1 MAELDEYTAQVE
13 REERQKD
20 FLLGE
25 IKKGAS
31 EEITSNPAFERAF
44 DRFYSYMKQEVGS
57 SYMTP
62 DISEDGKTVSITK
75 EGVNRDPVGLG
86 RMLNNRAIGRL
97 IYSIDEAGNLRVEF
111 DSGELYDAVEYV
123 NAMPDPTVRE
133 RFERDYHIS
142 EASKHKQNSML
153 DTNYIASVYNK
164 HGVELSHGNYYDMGM
179 LITDSV
185 RNTALSTQVLSELH
199 KPRLG
204 YLSKYPMFSTDRPK
218 VRFSYR
224 SENSLGVILTKTVGG
239 KNQLPIFEIYGANTE
254 HPERLAPSISI
265 PAATYDI
272 KEGAYVI
279 NQDFYPG
286 IKDLKELK
294 EYLDDSFTMGIEGSK
309 TKEYDSEQYEGI
321 LATMSQEEEKEQTK

>member
-75 EGVNRDPVGLG
+75 EGVNRNPLGLG

-97 IYSIDEAGNLRVEF
+97 TYSIDEAGNLRVEF
-111 DSGELYDAVEYV
+111 VSGELYDAVEYV

-133 RFERDYHIS
+133 NFERDYHIS

-153 DTNYIASVYNK
+153 DTHYITSVYNK
-164 HGVELSHGNYYDMGM
+164 HGVELFHGNYYDMGM
-179 LITDSV
+179 LITNSV
-185 RNTALSTQVLSELH
+185 RHTELSTQVLSELH
-199 KPRLG
+199 KPRLE
-204 YLSKYPMFSTDRPK
+204 YLFTYPMFSTDRAK
-218 VRFSYR
+218 GSFSCR
-224 SENSLGVILTKTVGG
+224 LENSLGVISTKTVGG
-239 KNQLPIFEIYGANTE
+239 KNQLPTYEIYQSNTE
-254 HPERLAPSISI
+254 WPETLAPSISI

-272 KEGAYVI
+272 KEGVDVI

-294 EYLDDSFTMGIEGSK
+294 EYLDNRFTIGIEGSK
-309 TKEYDSEQYEGI
+309 TKEYNNEQYEGI

>member
-1 MAELDEYTAQVE
+1 MAELNEYTAQIE
-13 REERQKD
+13 REEEQKN
-20 FLLGE
+20 FLLRE

-31 EEITSNPAFERAF
+31 EEITNNPAFERTF
-44 DRFYSYMKQEVGS
+44 DMFYGLMKQEVGS

-75 EGVNRDPVGLG
+75 EGVNRNPLGLG

-133 RFERDYHIS
+133 KFERDYHIS
-142 EASKHKQNSML
+142 EASKYKQDSML

-185 RNTALSTQVLSELH
+185 RNTELSTQVLSELH
-199 KPRLG
+199 KPRLD

-239 KNQLPIFEIYGANTE
+239 KNQLPIFEIYGADTE
-254 HPERLAPSISI
+254 HPETLAPSISI

-294 EYLDDSFTMGIEGSK
+294 EYLDNSFTIGIEGSK
-309 TKEYDSEQYEGI
+309 TKEYNNEQYEGI

>member
-31 EEITSNPAFERAF
+31 EEITSNPAFKSTF
-44 DRFYSYMKQEVGS
+44 DMFYGYMKQEVGS

-75 EGVNRDPVGLG
+75 EGVNRNPLGLG

-97 IYSIDEAGNLRVEF
+97 TYSIDEAGNLRVEF

-142 EASKHKQNSML
+142 EHSRYRRESIL
-153 DTNYIASVYNK
+153 DTRYSANIYNK
-164 HGVELSHGNYYDMGM
+164 HGVELSSVSFYDSGA
-179 LITDSV
+179 LITSPL
-185 RNTALSTQVLSELH
+185 RSTELSTQVLSELH
-199 KPRLG
+199 KPKLG
-204 YLSKYPMFSTDRPK
+204 YDDFTLPMFSTDK
-218 VRFSYR
+218 IVASIYSR
-224 SENSLGVILTKTVGG
+224 SESSLGMISTKKVIG
-239 KNQLPIFEIYGANTE
+239 KNQMPIYEIYATNTE
-254 HPERLAPSISI
+254 YPERLVPLPA
-265 PAATYDI
+265 PAATYNI
-272 KEGAYVI
+272 EEGVYEI
-279 NQDFYPG
+279 GHFYSK

-294 EYLDDSFTMGIEGSK
+294 EYLDDSFAIGIESSK
-309 TKEYDSEQYEGI
+309 TKEYNSEQYEGI
-321 LATMSQEEEKEQTK
+321 LATMSGEEKKEQTK

>member
-1 MAELDEYTAQVE
+1 MAELNEYTAQLE

-31 EEITSNPAFERAF
+31 EEITSNPAFKRTF
-44 DRFYSYMKQEVGS
+44 DTFYGYMKQEVGS

-75 EGVNRDPVGLG
+75 EGVNRNPLGLG

-133 RFERDYHIS
+133 NFERDYHIS
-142 EASKHKQNSML
+142 EASKYKQNSML

-185 RNTALSTQVLSELH
+185 RNTELSTQVLSELH

-239 KNQLPIFEIYGANTE
+239 KNQLPIFEIYGADTE
-254 HPERLAPSISI
+254 HPETLAPSISI

-294 EYLDDSFTMGIEGSK
+294 EYLDDRFTIGIEGSK
-309 TKEYDSEQYEGI
+309 TKEYDGEQYEGI